1 MDGDNMLFEGFSPF
15 EISALAE
22 LVAVI
27 LADDLDVDDLNV
39 LGAFVTSVGDLISLI
54 AAQKEY
60 LKNISDQNNEIF
72 INR

>member
-1 MDGDNMLFEGFSPF
+1 MLFEGFSPI
-15 EISALAE
+15 EISTLAE
-22 LVAVI
+22 FTAII
-27 LADDLDVDDLNV
+27 LASDLNVDDLNV

-60 LKNISDQNNEIF
+60 LETISNKNDEVF